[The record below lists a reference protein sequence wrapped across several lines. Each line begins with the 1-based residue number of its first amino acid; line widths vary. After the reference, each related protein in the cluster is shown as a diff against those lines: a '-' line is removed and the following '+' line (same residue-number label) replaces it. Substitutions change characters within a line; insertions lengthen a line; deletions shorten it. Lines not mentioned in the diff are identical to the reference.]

1 MDGSRTGLRQVTL
14 RVEHHCPMAE
24 LSRRFP
30 QADFRAWGG
39 HRHEVVEAVAARPQ
53 WTRIAAEAERLLRPG
68 RILPA
73 RDGGLI
79 VWEPKVDTRA
89 SISRIL
95 EANGMV
101 WMQPMR
107 LRAGWEHYDAVAFGT
122 GGEQRALDALRSRWP
137 TQVVRRRDVGPEA
150 LTAALFLSLHP
161 VLEAPTPKQRE
172 AILAAHLAGYYRS
185 PRGATTAQV
194 ARRLGIGRSA
204 FEERLRG
211 AENRIM
217 AALLPALAHQGMGE
231 DGRKPQDEVPSRRRR
246 GLRLDG

>member
-1 MDGSRTGLRQVTL
+1 MDGSGSSLRQVTL

-30 QADFRAWGG
+30 QAEFRAWGG

-53 WTRIAAEAERLLRPG
+53 WERIAAMAEALLRPG
-68 RILPA
+68 RLLPL

-95 EANGMV
+95 EAHGLV

-107 LRAGWEHYDAVAFGT
+107 LRAGWEHYDAVAFGAA
-122 GGEQRALDALRSRWP
+122 GEQRALDALRSRWP
-137 TQVVRRRDVGPEA
+137 TQVVRRRDVGPEE

-161 VLEAPTPKQRE
+161 VLQAPTPKQRE
-172 AILAAHLAGYYRS
+172 AILAAHRAGYYRS

-211 AENRIM
+211 AENRLM
-217 AALLPALAHQGMGE
+217 AALLPALAHEG
-231 DGRKPQDEVPSRRRR
+231 GRDDSRLAPNASRPRRR
-246 GLRLDG
+246 